1 MKYKAALFD
10 LDGVLIDTEPIY
22 TLIWSNI
29 ESRFPTGIPD
39 FALSIKGNTLPRI
52 LGENFKP
59 EDHDEIKRLL
69 VEAEEK
75 MEYPLYPDTVRFLK
89 SLAEAGVPAAIVT
102 SSGDAKMER
111 LFAMHAGLREL
122 FGAVITDSWV
132 SKGKPDPECY
142 MIGARELGAKPE
154 ECVVFEDS
162 YNGLKAGRA
171 AGSYVVALSTTNP
184 AEKLA
189 DLSDMVAGSLSEIDI
204 DSLF

>member
-22 TLIWSNI
+22 TRIWSDI
-29 ESRFPTGIPD
+29 ESRFPTGIHD

-52 LGENFKP
+52 LGEHF
-59 EDHDEIKRLL
+59 E
-69 VEAEEK
+69 
-75 MEYPLYPDTVRFLK
+75 PDTVRFLK
-89 SLAEAGVPAAIVT
+89 SLAAAGVPAAIVT

>member
-1 MKYKAALFD
+1 
-10 LDGVLIDTEPIY
+10 
-22 TLIWSNI
+22 
-29 ESRFPTGIPD
+29 
-39 FALSIKGNTLPRI
+39 
-52 LGENFKP
+52 
-59 EDHDEIKRLL
+59 
-69 VEAEEK
+69 
-75 MEYPLYPDTVRFLK
+75 
-89 SLAEAGVPAAIVT
+89 
-102 SSGDAKMER
+102 
-111 LFAMHAGLREL
+111 
-122 FGAVITDSWV
+122 
-132 SKGKPDPECY
+132 

>member
-22 TLIWSNI
+22 TRIWSDI

-89 SLAEAGVPAAIVT
+89 SLAANP
-102 SSGDAKMER
+102 
-111 LFAMHAGLREL
+111 AMHA
-122 FGAVITDSWV
+122 
-132 SKGKPDPECY
+132 
-142 MIGARELGAKPE
+142 
-154 ECVVFEDS
+154 
-162 YNGLKAGRA
+162 KA
-171 AGSYVVALSTTNP
+171 SS
-184 AEKLA
+184 
-189 DLSDMVAGSLSEIDI
+189 S
-204 DSLF
+204 

>member
-22 TLIWSNI
+22 TRIWSDI

-59 EDHDEIKRLL
+59 EDHDE
-69 VEAEEK
+69 
-75 MEYPLYPDTVRFLK
+75 M
-89 SLAEAGVPAAIVT
+89 
-102 SSGDAKMER
+102 
-111 LFAMHAGLREL
+111 FAMHAGLREL